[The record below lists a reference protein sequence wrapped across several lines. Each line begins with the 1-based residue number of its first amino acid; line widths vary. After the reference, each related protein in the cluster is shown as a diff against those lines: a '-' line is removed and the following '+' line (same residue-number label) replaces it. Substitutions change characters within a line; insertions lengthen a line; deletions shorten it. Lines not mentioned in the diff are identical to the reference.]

1 MIVVKGKMPKCC
13 GTCEASGTGAC
24 GIWMKNKDLQTIAQ
38 DCPIVG
44 EIPDEHGDL
53 IDASAFKKR
62 NKDARMEKKL
72 KNGAIQI
79 IELDDIFAYF
89 IAKEPVI
96 LEASE

>member
-44 EIPDEHGDL
+44 EMPDKHGAL
-53 IDASAFKKR
+53 IDR
-62 NKDARMEKKL
+62 DKL
-72 KNGAIQI
+72 LLAMVVINS
-79 IELDDIFAYF
+79 LDDE
-89 IAKEPVI
+89 AKDLFLEAVQNSPVI
-96 LEASE
+96 LEATE